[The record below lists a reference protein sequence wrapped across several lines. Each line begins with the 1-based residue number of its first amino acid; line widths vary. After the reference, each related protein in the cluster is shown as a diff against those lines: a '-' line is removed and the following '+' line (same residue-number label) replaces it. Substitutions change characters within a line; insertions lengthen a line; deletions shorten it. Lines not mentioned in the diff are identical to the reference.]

1 MTERKPPGVSFESW
15 ADRQIREAQERGE
28 FDDLPGKGKP
38 IPGIGR
44 PYDEMW
50 WVNEKLK
57 REGVSVLPPSLVL
70 RREAE
75 DALEA
80 AGNARSEGEVRRI
93 IDEINEKIR
102 AAVRLPPPGP
112 PLNLVPYDVERVVA
126 EWREA
131 RG

>member
-1 MTERKPPGVSFESW
+1 MTERKPPGMGWETWV
-15 ADRQIREAQERGE
+15 DRKIREAQERGE

-38 IPGIGR
+38 IPGVNR

-57 REGVSVLPPSLVL
+57 REGVSVLPPTLVL

-75 DALEA
+75 DALAAARAAKSEA
-80 AGNARSEGEVRRI
+80 EARRI
-93 IDEINEKIR
+93 IEEINEKIR

-112 PLNLVPYDVERVVA
+112 PLNLVPYDVERVVR
-126 EWREA
+126 EWRA
-131 RG
+131 RH